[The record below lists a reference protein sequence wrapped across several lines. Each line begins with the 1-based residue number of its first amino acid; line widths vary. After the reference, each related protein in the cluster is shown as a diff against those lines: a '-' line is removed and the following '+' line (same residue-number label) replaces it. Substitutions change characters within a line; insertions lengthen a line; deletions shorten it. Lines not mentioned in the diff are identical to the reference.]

1 MSDPPRL
8 HHRTPSYRQEIDVGL
23 VCEVTLKSDKNGS
36 QSNQSVDLTREAVNP
51 QVASEPDLTL
61 YKSRAGYDEIMK
73 WYRGLLSQIDVLF
86 EQKFVPTRFGQT
98 HMLVCGRAD
107 AEPLILVQAVAGS
120 APLWRNQLSALS
132 QHFRVYALDTVG
144 QPGLSDQNPPSYLND
159 DYTLWL
165 TDVMDALGIDQAHFV
180 GISAGGWQVM
190 RMSID
195 APHRVKKTVLL
206 SPIGV
211 CRARFPA
218 RIWLSKMVKKSKD
231 VDALQDDLTAKSVSS
246 KSAGGSFGTFD
257 RQLAR
262 AMALCT
268 RHFRVD
274 RSLGIYNAETGRT
287 NKLQAVKVLKRFLF
301 SEPKS
306 VLRKLS
312 DSTLIIFGEHEV
324 LYNPYKVGAK
334 LEKLGSAIQIEVMA
348 GAGHAVVYDRPADAN
363 QRIVGFLKR

>member
-1 MSDPPRL
+1 MS
-8 HHRTPSYRQEIDVGL
+8 
-23 VCEVTLKSDKNGS
+23 LKSTESQTPNEGS
-36 QSNQSVDLTREAVNP
+36 TGSPVEAHDEP
-51 QVASEPDLTL
+51 DMPKPDLTL
-61 YKSRAGYDEIMK
+61 YKSEAGYHEIMK
-73 WYRGLLSQIDVLF
+73 WYRGLLSQIDVPF
-86 EQKFVPTRFGQT
+86 EQKFVSTRFGQT
-98 HMLVCGRAD
+98 HMLACGPVD

-120 APLWRNQLSALS
+120 APLWRNQLSSLS

-165 TDVMDALGIDQAHFV
+165 SDVMDALDIDQAHFA
-180 GISAGGWQVM
+180 GISAGGWQVL

-195 APHRVKKTVLL
+195 APHRVKKSVLL

-211 CRARFPA
+211 CHARFPA
-218 RIWLSKMVKKSKD
+218 KIWLTKMVRKSKD

-274 RSLGIYNAETGRT
+274 RSLGIYNQETGRT
-287 NKLQAVKVLKRFLF
+287 NKLDAIRVLRRFLF

-306 VLRKLS
+306 VLKKLS
-312 DSTLIIFGEHEV
+312 DSTLIIFGQHEV

-334 LEKLGSAIQIEVMA
+334 LEKLGSPMQVEVME

-363 QRIVGFLKR
+363 QMIIDFLKR